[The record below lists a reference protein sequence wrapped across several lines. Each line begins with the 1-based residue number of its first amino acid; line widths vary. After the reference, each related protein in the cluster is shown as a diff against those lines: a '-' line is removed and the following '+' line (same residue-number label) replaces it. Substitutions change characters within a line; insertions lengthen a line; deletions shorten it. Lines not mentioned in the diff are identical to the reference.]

1 MGLLAVL
8 GFLLGFWSCDTNESK
23 GDLLLD
29 VDGDT
34 TWLSA
39 DLVIVILRDPDGKF
53 TDTVFNRKATNLNDF
68 SRLPA
73 MHYTGGKVD
82 IDIRIIKEGKVVSQQ
97 VRHFDETAL
106 YKPTDTIPQ
115 ILTIGPKVPKLYIGG
130 ESLQLKPVPDWKGG
144 PLTWSSD
151 RNEVATVSPLGEV
164 KPLGEGSAKIRV
176 MASATVGDSLV
187 IQVFKDVPKLEVDS
201 IAAVLVGSKRSFKV
215 VVTQDYGGVAS
226 IGWDLDG
233 DGVAEE
239 IPRPGNSPCIFTSR
253 TAKAT
258 WSPRRCN

>member
-1 MGLLAVL
+1 VKSIRKERSGAWEMKGMRGMMLRRMAFRPMGLLAVL

-115 ILTIGPKVPKLYIGG
+115 ILTIGPKVP
-130 ESLQLKPVPDWKGG
+130 QTVHRRRKPPVETRSG
-144 PLTWSSD
+144 L
-151 RNEVATVSPLGEV
+151 
-164 KPLGEGSAKIRV
+164 EGRA
-176 MASATVGDSLV
+176 AH
-187 IQVFKDVPKLEVDS
+187 LEQ
-201 IAAVLVGSKRSFKV
+201 RS
-215 VVTQDYGGVAS
+215 Q
-226 IGWDLDG
+226 
-233 DGVAEE
+233 
-239 IPRPGNSPCIFTSR
+239 
-253 TAKAT
+253 
-258 WSPRRCN
+258 